1 MTKCIV
7 LFAAGLSVS
16 VLLFASDFWEKKKF
30 GDWSGKEVQKMLK
43 DSPWS
48 QSVELG
54 LPGGAGPNP
63 GRGGR
68 GGRGGGLG
76 VNSASASDASGGGAA
91 GAGPDSVGE
100 IGEPGG
106 RGGMGAPAGVTA
118 IIRWQSA
125 LPIRQAMAK
134 MKFGS
139 EAAAS
144 PDAARILARS
154 EHYYIVS
161 VTGIPQQIRAA
172 QGSLKIAG
180 KDAIQSVDVK
190 ASPDGGTRVLYFIFP
205 RDPIALEDK
214 EVEFATKV
222 GSFDLK
228 RRFRLKDMV
237 FEGNLEL

>member
-7 LFAAGLSVS
+7 VLAAGLSVS

-54 LPGGAGPNP
+54 PPGGAGPNP

-76 VNSASASDASGGGAA
+76 VNSASVSDASGGGAA
-91 GAGPDSVGE
+91 TAGRDGLGDG
-100 IGEPGG
+100 GEPGG
-106 RGGMGAPAGVTA
+106 PGSPAALTA

-139 EAAAS
+139 DAATSPEAAK
-144 PDAARILARS
+144 ILARS

-161 VTGIPQQIRAA
+161 VSGIPQRMRAA
-172 QGSLKIAG
+172 QGSLKIPG
-180 KDAIQSVDVK
+180 KDPIQAVEVK
-190 ASPDGGTRVLYFIFP
+190 ASADGGSPVLYFIFP
-205 RDPIALEDK
+205 RAPIAPEDK
-214 EVEFATKV
+214 DIEFAVKV
-222 GSFDLK
+222 GSVDLK